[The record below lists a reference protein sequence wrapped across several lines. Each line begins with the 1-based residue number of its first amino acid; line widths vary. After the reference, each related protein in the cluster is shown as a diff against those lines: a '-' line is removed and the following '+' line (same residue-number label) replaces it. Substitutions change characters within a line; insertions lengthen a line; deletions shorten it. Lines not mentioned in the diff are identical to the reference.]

1 MCKLADFE
9 KAVSLSLR
17 ETVSQVEKAMEGG
30 SAPARLI
37 DQNEFSVKGIRVAV
51 RVYEE
56 AASAGLRRTQMT
68 VTMASDGKGTQVS
81 ARTASSSRP
90 FFFYLRQTA
99 GEQAL
104 IDALQKAFP

>member
-17 ETVSQVEKAMEGG
+17 ETVSQVEKAMESG

-56 AASAGLRRTQMT
+56 AAYAGMRRTQMT

-90 FFFYLRQTA
+90 FFFKKRQTS

>member
-1 MCKLADFE
+1 MADFE

-17 ETVSQVEKAMEGG
+17 ETVSQVEKAMESG

-56 AASAGLRRTQMT
+56 AASAGLRRTRMT

-90 FFFYLRQTA
+90 FFFKKRQTA

>member
-1 MCKLADFE
+1 MADFE

-17 ETVSQVEKAMEGG
+17 ETVSRVEKAMESG

-37 DQNEFSVKGIRVAV
+37 DQNEFSVNGIRVAV
-51 RVYEE
+51 LVYEE
-56 AASAGLRRTQMT
+56 AASSELWRTQMT

-90 FFFYLRQTA
+90 FFFKKRQTA
-99 GEQAL
+99 GEESL

>member
-1 MCKLADFE
+1 MADFE

-17 ETVSQVEKAMEGG
+17 ETVSQVEKAMESG

-56 AASAGLRRTQMT
+56 AASAGLGRTQMT

-90 FFFYLRQTA
+90 FFFKKRQTA

>member
-1 MCKLADFE
+1 M
-9 KAVSLSLR
+9 
-17 ETVSQVEKAMEGG
+17 
-30 SAPARLI
+30 
-37 DQNEFSVKGIRVAV
+37 

-90 FFFYLRQTA
+90 FFFKKRQTA